1 MTNTTTTTAATKHN
15 GYKIFPG
22 FVYKDLITGQ
32 KVVVQEVK
40 DGVITFDNGLSVP
53 NLDAFELLD
62 GTINYDLLGKESLL
76 VKDGNLY
83 IGDVEIE
90 TGTLYVEEVLHYQAP
105 RVILHVRAGNS
116 GKKKLFVY
124 NVIDDKFF
132 AVDESLFDEILD
144 VKKYENVLI
153 ARLKNIEQTIL
164 KESDV
169 EAAEL
174 DPDDLKLAVQTE
186 DGYSF
191 KVDTEKFVLFKDG
204 FFVEAATF
212 VLSEKSEIKEV
223 KNNFLFIQE
232 VNKEMISIDA
242 PDGFIDVTVDGP
254 SLVREVIIS
263 FAKILLE
270 DGTEEIVDVYRKGST
285 VSIPD
290 GEVVENIRVTNDEN
304 HSLLIETNEGFIY
317 SNNYRSPR
325 HAKGSVAKSVI
336 ADYPYFVSLEP
347 GTHRNVFTLANEK
360 YEVVK
365 LEVVKTND
373 RGFTTNVIE

>member
-1 MTNTTTTTAATKHN
+1 MNTTTTTTAATKHN

-32 KVVVQEVK
+32 KVVVKEVK
-40 DGVITFDNGLSVP
+40 DGIVTFDNGTSVP

-105 RVILHVRAGNS
+105 RVILQVRADNS

-144 VKKYENVLI
+144 VKKYENVLV
-153 ARLKNIEQTIL
+153 ARLKSVEQTIL

-169 EAAEL
+169 EKAEL
-174 DPDDLKLAVQTE
+174 DPNDLKLATPTE

-212 VLSEKSEIKEV
+212 VLSEKSEIK
-223 KNNFLFIQE
+223 E

-270 DGTEEIVDVYRKGST
+270 DGTEEIVDVYRKGAT
-285 VSIPD
+285 VSIPS
-290 GEVVENIRVTNDEN
+290 GEVVESIRVTNDGS

-317 SNNYRSPR
+317 SNNGHSPR

-347 GTHRNVFTLANEK
+347 GTHRNVFVLANEK

>member
-15 GYKIFPG
+15 GYKVFPG

-40 DGVITFDNGLSVP
+40 DGVVTFDNGLSVP

-105 RVILHVRAGNS
+105 RVILQVRAGNS

-153 ARLKNIEQTIL
+153 ARLKNVEQTIL

-174 DPDDLKLAVQTE
+174 DPNDLKLADQTE

-191 KVDTEKFVLFKDG
+191 KVNKEKVVFFKDG
-204 FFVEAATF
+204 FFVDAVTF
-212 VLSEKSEIKEV
+212 DLSEKSEIKEV
-223 KNNFLFIQE
+223 KDHFLFIQE
-232 VNKEMISIDA
+232 VNKEMTSIDA

-263 FAKILLE
+263 FEKILLE
-270 DGTEEIVDVYRKGST
+270 DGTEEIVDVHWNGT
-285 VSIPD
+285 TTSIPD
-290 GEVVENIRVTNDEN
+290 GEVVESIRVTNDGN
-304 HSLLIETNEGFIY
+304 YSLLIETNEGFIY

-373 RGFTTNVIE
+373 RGFTTNVIN

>member
-1 MTNTTTTTAATKHN
+1 MNTTTTTTTATKHN

-32 KVVVQEVK
+32 KVVVEEVK
-40 DGVITFDNGLSVP
+40 DGVVTFDNGTSVP

-62 GTINYDLLGKESLL
+62 GTINYDLLGKETLF

-83 IGDVEIE
+83 IGDVEVE
-90 TGTLYVEEVLHYQAP
+90 TGTLYVEEVLDYQAP
-105 RVILHVRAGNS
+105 RVVLQVRAGNS
-116 GKKKLFVY
+116 EKKKLYVY

-132 AVDESLFDEILD
+132 AVDGLFDEILD
-144 VKKYENVLI
+144 IKKHENILI
-153 ARLKNIEQTIL
+153 MRLKNVEQTIL
-164 KESDV
+164 EESDV
-169 EAAEL
+169 EKSEVDAN
-174 DPDDLKLAVQTE
+174 DLKLATLTE

-191 KVDTEKFVLFKDG
+191 KVDKEKFVFFKDG
-204 FFVEAATF
+204 FFVED
-212 VLSEKSEIKEV
+212 VVLDLSEESEIKEV
-223 KNNFLFIQE
+223 NGNFLFIQK
-232 VNKEMISIDA
+232 VNKETVSIHA
-242 PDGFIDVTVDGP
+242 FGGFIDVAIDGP

-263 FAKILLE
+263 FEKIPLE
-270 DGTEEIVDVYRKGST
+270 DGTEEIVDVHWNGT
-285 VSIPD
+285 TTSIPD
-290 GEVVENIRVTNDEN
+290 GEVVESIRVTNDGN
-304 HSLLIETNEGFIY
+304 YSLLIETNEGFIY

>member
-15 GYKIFPG
+15 GYKVFPG

-40 DGVITFDNGLSVP
+40 DGVVTFDNGLSVP

-105 RVILHVRAGNS
+105 RVILQVRAGNS

-153 ARLKNIEQTIL
+153 ARLKNVEQTIL

-285 VSIPD
+285 VSLM
-290 GEVVENIRVTNDEN
+290 ER
-304 HSLLIETNEGFIY
+304 
-317 SNNYRSPR
+317 
-325 HAKGSVAKSVI
+325 
-336 ADYPYFVSLEP
+336 
-347 GTHRNVFTLANEK
+347 
-360 YEVVK
+360 
-365 LEVVKTND
+365 
-373 RGFTTNVIE
+373 